1 MSLYELR
8 TKCDVVMVTKK
19 SKGSFP
25 GPSSPK
31 GTLGLVWS
39 QWSSNEKYGS
49 YKLSLLDKTGEVTF
63 TTFKCIEKLGEITF
77 FEDLVQAYSRY
88 ADQHFVPIFC
98 HVGNRESITRLN
110 RVWVRPLS
118 KNKDHSLLMSA
129 IHPEDL
135 KELITNADQSF
146 FCLRI
151 EPWVLKKWELI

>member
-8 TKCDVVMVTKK
+8 TKFDVVMVTRK

-39 QWSSNEKYGS
+39 QWISNEKFGS
-49 YKLSLLDKTGEVTF
+49 YKLSLLDKSGDLTF
-63 TTFKCIEKLGEITF
+63 TTFKCIEKLGEITL
-77 FEDLVQAYSRY
+77 FEDLVQAYIKH

-98 HVGNRESITRLN
+98 HIGDRASIARVNRI
-110 RVWVRPLS
+110 WVRPLS
-118 KNKDHSLLMSA
+118 KNKNYSLLISA

-135 KELITNADQSF
+135 KELITDTDQSF
-146 FCLRI
+146 FCLRL
-151 EPWVLKKWELI
+151 EPWVLKKWDLI